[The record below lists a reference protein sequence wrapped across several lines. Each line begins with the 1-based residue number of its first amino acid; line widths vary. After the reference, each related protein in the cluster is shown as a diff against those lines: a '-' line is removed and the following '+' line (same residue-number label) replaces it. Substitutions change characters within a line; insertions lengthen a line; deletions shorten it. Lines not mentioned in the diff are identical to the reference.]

1 MSQSVTATRTRTN
14 TRTGHC
20 RQEYTHRCLSSM
32 PIKISNTGDTLL
44 WGRAWGIG
52 TTEHATRAV
61 ERALGEE
68 REGEEGTEVKHT
80 LRATTYEP
88 LISRETRVLVSLWRK
103 LFPILYTS
111 IYRLSCIRKASVFEK
126 LSVHPLARTPP
137 RKPTRK
143 NTSRYRKCPCL
154 VSVRDMGGIVV
165 SMGPP
170 SPVHHLRAHATQVVP
185 DVPLTRGVADHPLLG
200 DGLDTQPCQ
209 RQEEGGG

>member
-61 ERALGEE
+61 ERTSGEE

-103 LFPILYTS
+103 LFPTS
-111 IYRLSCIRKASVFEK
+111 ILRFTGFRVFEK
-126 LSVHPLARTPP
+126 LVYSKSCPFTPWHVPPLGNQLGKIHP
-137 RKPTRK
+137 
-143 NTSRYRKCPCL
+143 
-154 VSVRDMGGIVV
+154 GIANA
-165 SMGPP
+165 
-170 SPVHHLRAHATQVVP
+170 PVLRLYATW
-185 DVPLTRGVADHPLLG
+185 
-200 DGLDTQPCQ
+200 
-209 RQEEGGG
+209 EE